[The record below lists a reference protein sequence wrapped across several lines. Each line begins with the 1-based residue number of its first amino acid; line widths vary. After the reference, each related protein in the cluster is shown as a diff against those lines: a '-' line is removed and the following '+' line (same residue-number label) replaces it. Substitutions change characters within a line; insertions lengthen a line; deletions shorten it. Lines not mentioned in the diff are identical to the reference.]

1 MHQRKSKKLLIYFFL
16 LIIISS
22 TNNISLKNLEFQK
35 VRNIEVSG
43 LGEIENKLIIDQIK
57 NLNLANI
64 FFINKAEIN
73 NLISSNPLIEKYQI
87 FKSYP
92 SAIKIMVKKT
102 NFIAKINH
110 NNEIFVIGSN
120 GKLIPNNF
128 QASDLPYIFG
138 KPEIQEFLKF
148 KKIIDSSKFSYN
160 EIKHIYFFSSKRW
173 DVKFNDNILLK
184 LPNNLTQETLDN
196 LYEFLENYNR
206 ENLNIIDARLENKI
220 VLDEKRE

>member
-35 VRNIEVSG
+35 VTKIEVLG
-43 LGEIENKLIIDQIK
+43 LGEIENQLIIDQIK
-57 NLNLANI
+57 NLNLNNI

-92 SAIKIMVKKT
+92 SAIKIMIKKT
-102 NFIAKINH
+102 NFIAKINR

-120 GKLIPNNF
+120 GKLIPDSF

-148 KKIIDSSKFSYN
+148 KQIVDQSKFSFD
-160 EIKHIYFFSSKRW
+160 EIESLYFFPSKRW
-173 DVKFNDNILLK
+173 DIKLKNNILLK
-184 LPNNLTQETLDN
+184 LPNNSIMASLDYA
-196 LYEFLENYNR
+196 YEFLEDNNVGKFTTIDIR
-206 ENLNIIDARLENKI
+206 IDNQIILNE
-220 VLDEKRE
+220 

>member
-43 LGEIENKLIIDQIK
+43 LDEIENKLIIDEIK
-57 NLNLANI
+57 SLNLTNI

-73 NLISSNPLIEKYQI
+73 NLISSNPLIENYQI

-92 SAIKIMVKKT
+92 SAIKIKIKKT
-102 NFIAKINH
+102 NFIARINH
-110 NNEIFVIGSN
+110 NKETFVIGSN

-148 KKIIDSSKFSYN
+148 KKIVDQSRFSFDEIDSL
-160 EIKHIYFFSSKRW
+160 YFYPSKRW
-173 DVKFNDNILLK
+173 DIKLKNNILLK
-184 LPNNLTQETLDN
+184 LSNNPTVASLDN
-196 LYEFLENYNR
+196 AYKFLNDKNIGKFTTIDIR
-206 ENLNIIDARLENKI
+206 IDNQIILNE
-220 VLDEKRE
+220 

>member
-43 LGEIENKLIIDQIK
+43 LGEMENKLVIDQIR
-57 NLNLANI
+57 NLNLSNI
-64 FFINKAEIN
+64 FFINKEEIN

-87 FKSYP
+87 FKNYP
-92 SAIKIMVKKT
+92 SAIKIMIKKT

-128 QASDLPYIFG
+128 QTSDLPYIFG
-138 KPEIQEFLKF
+138 KPETQKFLKF
-148 KKIIDSSKFSYN
+148 KQIVDQSKFSFN
-160 EIKHIYFFSSKRW
+160 EIESLYFFPSKRW
-173 DVKFNDNILLK
+173 DIKLKNNILLK
-184 LPNNLTQETLDN
+184 LSNNSTMVDLN
-196 LYEFLENYNR
+196 YAYEFLENNTNEKFTTIDIR
-206 ENLNIIDARLENKI
+206 IDNQVILNE
-220 VLDEKRE
+220 

>member
-22 TNNISLKNLEFQK
+22 INNISLKNLEFQK

-43 LGEIENKLIIDQIK
+43 LGEMENKLIIDQIK
-57 NLNLANI
+57 NLNLTNI

-102 NFIAKINH
+102 NFIAKINY
-110 NNEIFVIGSN
+110 NNEIFIIGSN
-120 GKLIPNNF
+120 GKLIPDNS
-128 QASDLPYIFG
+128 QESDLPYIFG
-138 KPEIQEFLKF
+138 KPEIQEFLMF
-148 KKIIDSSKFSYN
+148 KQIVDQSKFSFD
-160 EIKHIYFFSSKRW
+160 EVDSLYFFPSKRW
-173 DVKFNDNILLK
+173 DIKLKNNILLK
-184 LPNNLTQETLDN
+184 LPNNLTQEYLNN
-196 LYEFLENYNR
+196 LYQFLEMHNE
-206 ENLNIIDARLENKI
+206 ENLTTVDARLENKI
-220 VLDEKRE
+220 IINE

>member
-57 NLNLANI
+57 NLNLSNI
-64 FFINKAEIN
+64 FFINKSEIN

-92 SAIKIMVKKT
+92 SAIKIMIKKT

-110 NNEIFVIGSN
+110 NDEIYVIGSN

-148 KKIIDSSKFSYN
+148 KQIVDQSKFSFD
-160 EIKHIYFFSSKRW
+160 EIDSLYFFPSKRW
-173 DVKFNDNILLK
+173 DIKLKNNILLK
-184 LPNNLTQETLDN
+184 LPKNSTLDSLN
-196 LYEFLENYNR
+196 SVYEFLENNIS
-206 ENLNIIDARLENKI
+206 EKITIIDIRIDNQIILNE
-220 VLDEKRE
+220 

>member
-22 TNNISLKNLEFQK
+22 TNNISLRNLEFQK
-35 VRNIEVSG
+35 VRDIEVSG
-43 LGEIENKLIIDQIK
+43 LGEMENKLVVDQIK
-57 NLNLANI
+57 NLNLSNI

-87 FKSYP
+87 FKNYP
-92 SAIKIMVKKT
+92 SAIKIMIKKT

-128 QASDLPYIFG
+128 QAFDLPYIFG
-138 KPEIQEFLKF
+138 KPEIKELLKF
-148 KKIIDSSKFSYN
+148 KQIVDQSKFSFDEVN
-160 EIKHIYFFSSKRW
+160 SLYFFPSKRW
-173 DVKFNDNILLK
+173 DIKLKNNILLK
-184 LPNNLTQETLDN
+184 LPNNLTQENLNN
-196 LYEFLENYNR
+196 LYKFLEIYNG
-206 ENLNIIDARLENKI
+206 ENLTTVDARLENKI
-220 VLDEKRE
+220 ILNE

>member
-16 LIIISS
+16 LITISS
-22 TNNISLKNLEFQK
+22 INNISLKKLEFQK

-43 LGEIENKLIIDQIK
+43 LDEIENKLITDQIK
-57 NLNLANI
+57 NLNLSNI

-92 SAIKIMVKKT
+92 SAIKIMIKKT

-120 GKLIPNNF
+120 GRLIANNS

-138 KPEIQEFLKF
+138 KPEIKEFLKF
-148 KKIIDSSKFSYN
+148 KQIIDQSKFSFD
-160 EIKHIYFFSSKRW
+160 EVDSLYFFSSKRW
-173 DVKFNDNILLK
+173 DIKLKNNILLK
-184 LPNNLTQETLDN
+184 LPNNLTQEYLNN
-196 LYEFLENYNR
+196 LYQFLEIHNG
-206 ENLNIIDARLENKI
+206 ENLTTVDARLENKI
-220 VLDEKRE
+220 ILNE

>member
-22 TNNISLKNLEFQK
+22 TNNISLNNLEFQK

-43 LGEIENKLIIDQIK
+43 LSEIENNLVIEKIK
-57 NLNLANI
+57 NFNLNNI
-64 FFINKAEIN
+64 FFINKKEIN
-73 NLISSNPLIEKYQI
+73 NLMNSNPLIEKYQI

-92 SAIKIMVKKT
+92 SAIKIMIKKT

-138 KPEIQEFLKF
+138 KPKIQEFLKF
-148 KKIIDSSKFSYN
+148 KQIVDQSKFSFD
-160 EIKHIYFFSSKRW
+160 EIDSLYFFPSKRW
-173 DVKFNDNILLK
+173 DIKLKNNILLK
-184 LPNNLTQETLDN
+184 LSNNSPISSLD
-196 LYEFLENYNR
+196 YAHEFLENNSIGKFNTIDIR
-206 ENLNIIDARLENKI
+206 IDNQIILNE
-220 VLDEKRE
+220 

>member
-22 TNNISLKNLEFQK
+22 TNNISLNNLEFQK

-57 NLNLANI
+57 NLNLSNI

-73 NLISSNPLIEKYQI
+73 NLIISNPLIEKYQI

-92 SAIKIMVKKT
+92 SAIKIMIKKT

-148 KKIIDSSKFSYN
+148 KQIIDQSKFSFD
-160 EIKHIYFFSSKRW
+160 EIDSFYFFSSKRW
-173 DVKFNDNILLK
+173 DIKLKNNILLK
-184 LPNNLTQETLDN
+184 LSTNLTAASLDN
-196 LYEFLENYNR
+196 AYKFLNDKNIGKFTTIDIR
-206 ENLNIIDARLENKI
+206 IDNQIILNE
-220 VLDEKRE
+220 

>member
-43 LGEIENKLIIDQIK
+43 LDEIENKLIIDQIK
-57 NLNLANI
+57 NLNLTNI

-73 NLISSNPLIEKYQI
+73 NLIDSNPLIEKYEI

-92 SAIKIMVKKT
+92 SAIKIMIKKT

-110 NNEIFVIGSN
+110 NNETFVIGSN

-128 QASDLPYIFG
+128 QAFDLPYVFG
-138 KPEIQEFLKF
+138 KPEIKEFLNF
-148 KKIIDSSKFSYN
+148 KQN
-160 EIKHIYFFSSKRW
+160 
-173 DVKFNDNILLK
+173 
-184 LPNNLTQETLDN
+184 
-196 LYEFLENYNR
+196 
-206 ENLNIIDARLENKI
+206 
-220 VLDEKRE
+220 

>member
-1 MHQRKSKKLLIYFFL
+1 MQQRKSKKLLIYFFL

-57 NLNLANI
+57 NLNLGNI
-64 FFINKAEIN
+64 FFINKTKIN
-73 NLISSNPLIEKYQI
+73 NIISSNPLIEKYQI

-92 SAIKIMVKKT
+92 SDIKIMIKQT

-110 NNEIFVIGSN
+110 NNETFVIGSN

-128 QASDLPYIFG
+128 QTFDLPYIFG
-138 KPEIQEFLKF
+138 KPEIKEFLKF
-148 KKIIDSSKFSYN
+148 KQIVDKSKFSFD
-160 EIKHIYFFSSKRW
+160 EIDSLYFFPSKRW
-173 DVKFNDNILLK
+173 DIKLKNNILLK
-184 LPNNLTQETLDN
+184 LSYNLTMTSLDYA
-196 LYEFLENYNR
+196 YEFLEQY
-206 ENLNIIDARLENKI
+206 
-220 VLDEKRE
+220 DEKNFNVIDLRIENQIILNE

>member
-1 MHQRKSKKLLIYFFL
+1 MHQRKSKKLLFYFFL

-43 LGEIENKLIIDQIK
+43 LDEIENKLIIDQIK
-57 NLNLANI
+57 NLNLSNI
-64 FFINKAEIN
+64 FFINKEEIN

-87 FKSYP
+87 FKNYP
-92 SAIKIMVKKT
+92 SAIKIMIKKT

-138 KPEIQEFLKF
+138 KPETQEFLKF
-148 KKIIDSSKFSYN
+148 KQIVDQSKFSFN
-160 EIKHIYFFSSKRW
+160 EIESLYFFPSKRW
-173 DVKFNDNILLK
+173 DIKLKNNILLK
-184 LPNNLTQETLDN
+184 LSNNSTMASLDYA
-196 LYEFLENYNR
+196 YELLEDNNNGKFTTIDIR
-206 ENLNIIDARLENKI
+206 IENQIILNE
-220 VLDEKRE
+220 

>member
-35 VRNIEVSG
+35 VRKIEVSG
-43 LGEIENKLIIDQIK
+43 LGENENKLIIDQIK
-57 NLNLANI
+57 NLNLNNI

-73 NLISSNPLIEKYQI
+73 KLISSNPLIEKYQI

-92 SAIKIMVKKT
+92 SAIKIMIKKT

-120 GKLIPNNF
+120 GKLIPNSF

-148 KKIIDSSKFSYN
+148 KQIVDQSKFSFD
-160 EIKHIYFFSSKRW
+160 EIESLYFFPSKRW
-173 DVKFNDNILLK
+173 DIKLKNNILLK
-184 LPNNLTQETLDN
+184 LPNNSIMASLDYA
-196 LYEFLENYNR
+196 YEFLEDNNVGKFTTIDIR
-206 ENLNIIDARLENKI
+206 IDNQIILNE
-220 VLDEKRE
+220 